1 MRQSLGRDHC
11 AELTKVNAAFTL
23 MGAQSSAEPW
33 LSLHHT
39 HPSLTGIQ
47 VTQFSL
53 FIPWADVCTLGNKP
67 VIPEEIW
74 EQNQRQ
80 FK

>member
-1 MRQSLGRDHC
+1 MQSLGRNHC
-11 AELTKVNAAFTL
+11 AELTKVSAAFTL
-23 MGAQSSAEPW
+23 MGTQSSTELW
-33 LSLHHT
+33 LSLGHM

-47 VTQFSL
+47 VMQFSL
-53 FIPWADVCTLGNKP
+53 FIPWADVCILGNKP